1 MKKFEVKIIARTLS
15 RSITVEIEAK
25 DRVEAGQ
32 KAMDIDVA
40 ADLIKRTLELAF
52 LITSPVLAGVF
63 IVGVLI
69 SIFQAATQIN
79 EMTLTF
85 VPKLLLALVI
95 MYFLANWFLIEI
107 TDFTKEV
114 WNQIPEFVK

>member
-1 MKKFEVKIIARTLS
+1 
-15 RSITVEIEAK
+15 
-25 DRVEAGQ
+25 
-32 KAMDIDVA
+32 MDIDVA
-40 ADLIKRTLELAF
+40 SDLLKRTLELAF
-52 LITSPVLAGVF
+52 IITSPVLAGVF
-63 IVGVLI
+63 ITGI
-69 SIFQAATQIN
+69 TIAIFQAATQIN

>member
-1 MKKFEVKIIARTLS
+1 MTNSRII
-15 RSITVEIEAK
+15 I
-25 DRVEAGQ
+25 AGQ

>member
-1 MKKFEVKIIARTLS
+1 
-15 RSITVEIEAK
+15 
-25 DRVEAGQ
+25 
-32 KAMDIDVA
+32 MDIDVA